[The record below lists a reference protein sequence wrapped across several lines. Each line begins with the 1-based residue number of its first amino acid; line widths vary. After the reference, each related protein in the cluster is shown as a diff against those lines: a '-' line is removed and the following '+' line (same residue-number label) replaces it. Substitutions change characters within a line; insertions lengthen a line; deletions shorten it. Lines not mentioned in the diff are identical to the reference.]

1 MSRDYFDF
9 VLVKHENCD
18 KPFLFRAPAWSHLG
32 KNDEVIVETK
42 HGNEKAIVIAS
53 KTLGCDEQDEIDFI
67 MQATGASEDVKK
79 VLAKIEL
86 RTFDY
91 EEDDNE

>member
-9 VLVKHENCD
+9 VLVQRDGKRE
-18 KPFLFRAPAWSHLG
+18 LYRAPAWSHLE
-32 KNDEVIVETK
+32 KNDEVIVETDEI
-42 HGNEKAIVIAS
+42 NNTALVLATQ
-53 KTLGCDEQDEIDFI
+53 TLGNDEQEKIDFI

-79 VLAKIEL
+79 VLAKVQL
-86 RTFDY
+86 KTFDY